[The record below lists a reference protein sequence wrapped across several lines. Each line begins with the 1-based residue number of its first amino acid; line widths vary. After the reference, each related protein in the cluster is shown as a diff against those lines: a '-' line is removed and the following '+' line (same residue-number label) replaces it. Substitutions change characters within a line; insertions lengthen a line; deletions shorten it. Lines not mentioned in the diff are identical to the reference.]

1 MLISTRQAAARLS
14 DIGMPRRQATLALGA
29 GLAGEPLRTSAA
41 TLYEA
46 ARVDDLVARPV
57 VAAGAV
63 FRECPFGLFLDRRV
77 TDVRRF
83 EESGSSAVEDL
94 RLGLWAGAL
103 LTLSIS
109 QDGPLPYVATVCGF
123 VVLGGEIVDVTSGAN
138 GRHRLH
144 LADPGPWFEA
154 WRGRRWPTGG
164 GREWSLLGRPG
175 VTGVAVGE
183 SGT

>member
-1 MLISTRQAAARLS
+1 MLISARQAALRLS
-14 DIGMPRRQATLALGA
+14 TIGMPRRQANLALGA
-29 GLAGEPLRTSAA
+29 GLAGEPLRTSSA

-46 ARVDDLVARPV
+46 EGIDELVARPV

-77 TDVRRF
+77 VDVRRF
-83 EESGSSAVEDL
+83 EAIGPMVVEDL
-94 RLGLWAGAL
+94 RLGMWAAAVLGV
-103 LTLSIS
+103 SIS
-109 QDGPLPYVATVCGF
+109 QDGPLPYVWTVCGF
-123 VVLGGEIVDVTSGAN
+123 VVQGGEIVDVTGGPN

-144 LADPGPWFEA
+144 LNEPGPWFDA
-154 WRGRRWPTGG
+154 WRGRRWATGA

>member
-1 MLISTRQAAARLS
+1 MLVSAREAAVRLS
-14 DIGMPRRQATLALGA
+14 TIGMPRRQAGLALGA
-29 GLAGEPLRTSAA
+29 GLAGEPLRTSSA

-46 ARVDDLVARPV
+46 GRIDDLLARPV
-57 VAAGAV
+57 VATGAV

-77 TDVRRF
+77 TDVRRL
-83 EESGSSAVEDL
+83 EELGLSAVEDL
-94 RLGLWAGAL
+94 RLGVWAGAL
-103 LTLSIS
+103 LGLSID
-109 QDGPLPYVATVCGF
+109 QDGPLPYVSTVCGF

-144 LADPGPWFEA
+144 LTDPGPWFDA
-154 WRGRRWPTGG
+154 WRGHRWPTGA